1 MFNQRLF
8 IFFRKLK
15 YCSVK
20 PTFCIALHAVSRIEE
35 KTTQIIVG
43 VTSTCQQL
51 LTKRGS
57 CAQLRS
63 PTERK

>member
-8 IFFRKLK
+8 IFVRKVK

-51 LTKRGS
+51 
-57 CAQLRS
+57 
-63 PTERK
+63 